1 MTTVIIKMQISK
13 SKLKSKLLEILREI
27 ESENTEVIVT
37 DRGRPV
43 AKISKYQVSP
53 TTEEL
58 LSDLRGQ
65 VRYFED
71 PTASTIEEW
80 GDEV

>member
-1 MTTVIIKMQISK
+1 MQISK
-13 SKLKSKLLEILREI
+13 SQLKSKLLEILREV
-27 ESENTEVIVT
+27 ESEDTEVIVT

-43 AKISKYQVSP
+43 AKISKFQNAP

-58 LSDLRGQ
+58 FQDVRG
-65 VRYFED
+65 RIKYFED

-80 GDEV
+80 GDEI

>member
-1 MTTVIIKMQISK
+1 MQISK
-13 SKLKSKLLEILREI
+13 SKLKSKLLQVLREV

-43 AKISKYQVSP
+43 AKISKYHQTP

-58 LSDLRGQ
+58 FKDLRGHIS
-65 VRYFED
+65 YFED

>member
-13 SKLKSKLLEILREI
+13 SKLKSKLLSILREI
-27 ESENTEVIVT
+27 ESEDTEVIVT

-43 AKISKYQVSP
+43 AKISKYQASP

-58 LSDLRGQ
+58 FGDLRGQ

>member
-1 MTTVIIKMQISK
+1 MTTVITKMQISK

-58 LSDLRGQ
+58 FSDLRGQ

>member
-1 MTTVIIKMQISK
+1 MTMVIIKMQISK
-13 SKLKSKLLEILREI
+13 SKLKSKLLSILREI
-27 ESENTEVIVT
+27 ESEDTEVIVT

-43 AKISKYQVSP
+43 ARISKYHVSP
-53 TTEEL
+53 STDQL
-58 LSDLRGQ
+58 FGDLRGQ
-65 VRYFED
+65 VQYFED

>member
-1 MTTVIIKMQISK
+1 MQISK

-43 AKISKYQVSP
+43 ARISKYHVSP
-53 TTEEL
+53 STDEL
-58 LSDLRGQ
+58 FNDLRGQ